1 MEHVMSYLVTG
12 RVPVPELQPDIERLR
27 RLVDDLER
35 IRLGDHPSSDRIA
48 KAPILNSWEMAQRPD
63 LCLTGVVKGH
73 PILNDDKQ
81 IHTSTLWVISP
92 VLGYARTFS
101 RLYRLGSPF
110 ADPSLH

>member
-1 MEHVMSYLVTG
+1 MSYLVAG

-27 RLVDDLER
+27 RLVEDLER
-35 IRLGDHPSSDRIA
+35 IRRGDNPSAAQLA
-48 KAPILNSWEMAQRPD
+48 KAPILDCWEMAQRPD
-63 LCLTGVVKGH
+63 LCLTGVVNGH
-73 PILNDDKQ
+73 PILKDDKQ